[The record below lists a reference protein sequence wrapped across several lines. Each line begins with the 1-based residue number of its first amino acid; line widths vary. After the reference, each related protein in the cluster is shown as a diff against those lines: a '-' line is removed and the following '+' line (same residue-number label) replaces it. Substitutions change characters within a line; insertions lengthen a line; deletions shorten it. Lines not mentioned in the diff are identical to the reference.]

1 MFFDNSSRTK
11 STSDEQLTTDSR
23 QLSCYHDGGGIAAFT
38 YSMKGHLREHPLAE
52 LIREISAA
60 RLSGALRLARQRVQ
74 AIVYAEAG
82 EIVFAR
88 SNLRVHRLAVS
99 LRRWG
104 VLPEDKLSALVTEF
118 MSDAEAS
125 AALVAAGAL
134 TQEAL
139 GKLQARQAT
148 DVLRPLL
155 LWTEGEWT
163 FDPRARLVEDVR
175 CVLEL
180 PQLLLEAAR
189 QLPEEF
195 VAARLS
201 GNEEII
207 SPVKQL
213 PAGLQLHALEG
224 FVLSRVEAPLTL
236 GELLA
241 VSGLPDAQT
250 RQCVYTL
257 VLGGILSRAA
267 WPLAL
272 AANALARSGKSGAA
286 DMSVVPVAAP
296 QAVSEEPGGESG
308 GTPPATPPDARSE
321 IDALFA
327 LVYDADNY
335 RILGLARSTDVG
347 EIKRAYYA
355 LAKRFHPDRFQ
366 RDADAALMP
375 QIEAS
380 FMKITQAYETLRDPK
395 TRAAYEL
402 KLGAQIVAPDSS
414 QVSPASASRSAS
426 NSNLSREGRAAE
438 SFTQGLAALK
448 QNNLSSAVTSLG
460 EAARLAPQQPR
471 YHAYYGSAL
480 ARDVRTRHQAE
491 AELQTAIKLDD
502 HNPEYRVMLADLL
515 RVLGQQLR
523 AERELERAL
532 ALDPKH
538 EAARRLLDQLRK
550 TKRSDGKQ

>member
-1 MFFDNSSRTK
+1 MN
-11 STSDEQLTTDSR
+11 
-23 QLSCYHDGGGIAAFT
+23 
-38 YSMKGHLREHPLAE
+38 GHLHEHLLAE

-60 RLSGALRLARQRVQ
+60 KLSGALRLARERMRAV
-74 AIVYAEAG
+74 VYAEAG

-104 VLPEDKLSALVTEF
+104 VLPEDKLSALVREF

-125 AALVAAGAL
+125 AALVAAGAF
-134 TQEAL
+134 TQDNL
-139 GKLQARQAT
+139 RKLHAQQAT

-155 LWTEGEWT
+155 LWTEGEWK

-175 CVLEL
+175 CKLEL
-180 PQLLLEAAR
+180 PPLLLEAAR
-189 QLPEEF
+189 QLPAEYL
-195 VAARLS
+195 AARLS
-201 GNEEII
+201 GDEEII
-207 SPVKQL
+207 SPVPQI

-224 FVLSRVEAPLTL
+224 FVLSRVEAPLAL

-257 VLGGILSRAA
+257 ALCGFLARAS
-267 WPLAL
+267 WPVALPLKAL
-272 AANALARSGKSGAA
+272 AQSGKGATA
-286 DMSVVPVAAP
+286 DTTAAPAAAP
-296 QAVSEEPGGESG
+296 QPVTEERTEPESG
-308 GTPPATPPDARSE
+308 GTILESAPPHPRAE

-327 LVYDADNY
+327 LVYDADHY
-335 RILGLARSTDVG
+335 QILGLARTTDVG
-347 EIKRAYYA
+347 DIKRAYYA

-366 RDADAALMP
+366 RDAGVALKP
-375 QIEAS
+375 QIEAA

-402 KLGAQIVAPDSS
+402 KLDAQMAAPNSS
-414 QVSPASASRSAS
+414 QASHRAGESSPTASH
-426 NSNLSREGRAAE
+426 SNLSREQRAAE

-448 QNNLSSAVTSLG
+448 QNNLSSAVTLLG
-460 EAARLAPQQPR
+460 EAARLAPEQPR
-471 YHAYYGSAL
+471 HHAFYGSAL

-491 AELQTAIKLDD
+491 AELQTAIKLDGND
-502 HNPEYRVMLADLL
+502 PEYHVMLANLL
-515 RVLGQQLR
+515 RVLDQQLR

-532 ALDPKH
+532 ALDPNH
-538 EAARRLLDQLRK
+538 AAARRLLDQLKK
-550 TKRSDGKQ
+550 TKHSDGKY